1 MTNKSLVLPFYV
13 KGSIFLIGVYVLISM
28 LYIAQSII
36 IPLVFAFIIAI
47 LLNPVVNFLISKK
60 VNKLLSI
67 IITLLLFII
76 LFIGLASFLV
86 WQISGF
92 GESWPI
98 FVDKFTEM
106 INQSINTLSQ
116 YINID
121 PQYIYDWITKIGTD
135 AIDNNGIII
144 GQKLVSFG
152 SAMLSFFL
160 IPIYIFFILFYKSLL
175 LEFICQLFS
184 QEAQPKV
191 NEIITEIKTV
201 VQRYLIGLI
210 IQLAIVAV
218 LNSVGLLII
227 GIDYAILIGVLG
239 ALLNLIPYI
248 GGVVAV
254 ALPMMIALATKS
266 TAWYAFYVLALYMLV
281 QLIDNNYI
289 VPKIVASRVQINALF
304 SIIIVL
310 AGNALWGVS
319 GMFLSIPLLA
329 IMKLIFDRI
338 DGLKPWGFLLGD
350 TMPNILKLKGVSKKK
365 KKKPI

>member
-144 GQKLVSFG
+144 GQKL
-152 SAMLSFFL
+152 
-160 IPIYIFFILFYKSLL
+160 
-175 LEFICQLFS
+175 
-184 QEAQPKV
+184 
-191 NEIITEIKTV
+191 EIGRAHV
-201 VQRYLIGLI
+201 
-210 IQLAIVAV
+210 
-218 LNSVGLLII
+218 
-227 GIDYAILIGVLG
+227 
-239 ALLNLIPYI
+239 
-248 GGVVAV
+248 
-254 ALPMMIALATKS
+254 
-266 TAWYAFYVLALYMLV
+266 
-281 QLIDNNYI
+281 
-289 VPKIVASRVQINALF
+289 
-304 SIIIVL
+304 
-310 AGNALWGVS
+310 
-319 GMFLSIPLLA
+319 
-329 IMKLIFDRI
+329 
-338 DGLKPWGFLLGD
+338 
-350 TMPNILKLKGVSKKK
+350 
-365 KKKPI
+365 